1 MKYGQILNSASDM
14 EQTMILLDM
23 SNSRKYKNLAKMHL
37 QRAILMDST
46 FISAYKELAKLYS
59 MEDDENMSEKML
71 AIACMLESNSC

>member
-23 SNSRKYKNLAKMHL
+23 SNSRKYKNLEKMHL